1 MVKIAK
7 DGVINIVPMSAFNN
21 YFKSFGWEI
30 VGENY
35 TPPIPVIE
43 DNSPAEPIPEKVEDA
58 EQDSD
63 EWDEVLDEL
72 KDEEAEKPLSEMN
85 KEELLAKAKSMN
97 IDVSKANTNKQLRE
111 VIKSYM

>member
-43 DNSPAEPIPEKVEDA
+43 EKPAELVDKVEEA
-58 EQDSD
+58 EQD

-72 KDEEAEKPLSEMN
+72 KDEEVEKPLSEMN
-85 KEELLAKAKSMN
+85 KEELLAKAQSMG
-97 IDVSKANTNKQLRE
+97 IDISKANTNKQLRE